1 MKIKDLKRQLKQE
14 SVDFVPDIKDK
25 VYISVGYRKK
35 QKSRAQFRLK
45 PALALM
51 VLFFLSLSLFI
62 KPGAIANSFVI
73 VEINPSIELEVSQD
87 NRVINISP
95 LNTDGY
101 FFLEKLNLTN
111 KSVDEAIVEIVNQA
125 SIAGYLSET
134 GGTINVSAVNKNT
147 KTEASLNNIITDT
160 LKKYAPN
167 FIKND
172 EDVKEE
178 AKENNVSP
186 GRMLIIR
193 RAMEADTTLELEA
206 ALKMEVKDLITIM
219 NNNAKGKIEKFEDEY
234 KSNVDRLNNKK
245 EENLKE
251 LERRSEEIERKLE
264 ELEDLVESGISK
276 TEFESLLKEY
286 FPEFIFDIE
295 DFDDLEGVLEEIEEF
310 YEGYYEFL
318 EDLIEDNHKLQK
330 DIYKNKINENSNN
343 NRDDFSFELELDFP
357 FDKILGRLDDDE
369 ADVLKIINQINTLLK
384 NQYPGVNRKIRN
396 LYEDYE
402 DLIEDV
408 SPSFRSSDIVREFE
422 ENYRKYNN

>member
-276 TEFESLLKEY
+276 TEFESLIKEY

-295 DFDDLEGVLEEIEEF
+295 DFDDLEDVLEEIEEF